1 MFSPC
6 SELVVFMYRNGKSM
20 NNRLSYSGLV
30 DPRISESDKDLPV
43 MPEIYI
49 YSASNDSNKTHSFM
63 CLGRTG
69 HFGQQ

>member
-1 MFSPC
+1 
-6 SELVVFMYRNGKSM
+6 M

-69 HFGQQ
+69 HFGQQKNCSKIQI